1 MAYDQS
7 MWTRRIRSGWLL
19 WMAAGTTCTLT
30 AYGWP
35 PVFSVACGSFW
46 TLVWICINLSTRM
59 LICNFLNGCV
69 DVFFRQVA
77 VAGAHKLNFSD
88 EPLLLAIAPHA
99 NQFIDPMI
107 ILKTFE
113 RPVGFLCAAK
123 SMRYTRGPS
132 DVIAFFANGIDSV
145 PVERPQDIA
154 KIGKGFIEKVK
165 RSDERVVVHG
175 SVTTFLTSCRKGD
188 SLMVTKGPCKGS
200 LAKIL
205 EVVSDTLAVVADS
218 AFTGSDASE
227 RSTYDTVS
235 NVPFKVLPKVDQDQ
249 VYQGIYSRLDA
260 NGCVGIFPE
269 GGSHDRASLL
279 PLKAG
284 IAVMALGACKQ
295 HGEALRKRLRVVAV
309 GLNYFSG
316 HRFRSRVFVDY
327 GEPFEVSRELVER
340 YASGDKRGAGDEL
353 MAQILTAVKAVTVQA
368 PDSATAE
375 TFWML
380 RRLYVPD
387 GKRLSLEEKVAL
399 TRGFADAVK
408 KDRDDPDVSSVLKK
422 VEAYHHLLKH
432 YSLHDRQVTR
442 AGADTKVLDRVDALM
457 MLAFRISLILT
468 YAVAILPGMI
478 LASPLLVISEV
489 VSRYKAKVAVAGSR
503 VKLKGRD
510 ILATWKVVCG
520 MVLIPALHAFYT
532 VCVYCLYS
540 SREAVAYFFF
550 MPFVSYTSIIASE
563 NAYMVLKSIGPL
575 FMLLTKR
582 QTGLELREMRRLL
595 KRDVRDL
602 ALKLGWAEIIRN
614 ADSHQSFGTMDQ
626 GASHV
631 SGFPRN

>member
-7 MWTRRIRSGWLL
+7 MWTRRIKYGWLL
-19 WMAAGTTCTLT
+19 WAAAGTTCTMT
-30 AYGWP
+30 AYGFQ
-35 PVFSVACGSFW
+35 PVFATACGCMW
-46 TLVWICINLSTRM
+46 TLLWICFNLSTRM

-123 SMRYTRGPS
+123 SMRYKRGPS
-132 DVIAFFANGIDSV
+132 DLIAFFANGIDSV

-154 KIGKGFIEKVK
+154 TVGKGIIRTVEKA
-165 RSDERVVVHG
+165 DDRVVVHG
-175 SVTTFLTSCRKGD
+175 TGTSFMQACKRGDQFL
-188 SLMVTKGPCKGS
+188 VTKGPCKGAV
-200 LAKIL
+200 AKIL
-205 EVVSDTLAVVADS
+205 EVVSDSLAVVADN
-218 AFTGSDASE
+218 AFTGSDSNE
-227 RSTYDTVS
+227 ESTYENVS
-235 NVPFKVLPKVDQDQ
+235 DAPFKVLPKVDQDV
-249 VYQGIYSRLDA
+249 VYQAIYSRLDS

-327 GEPFEVSRELVER
+327 GEPFEVSRELVDR

-387 GKRLSLEEKVAL
+387 GKRLTLEEKVAL
-399 TRGFADAVK
+399 TRGFADAVE
-408 KDRDDPDVSSVLKK
+408 KDRNDPDVSSVLKK
-422 VEAYHHLLKH
+422 VESYHGLLKH
-432 YSLHDRQVTR
+432 YSLHDRQVAK
-442 AGADTKVLDRVDALM
+442 AGSDVLDSVDALA
-457 MLAFRISLILT
+457 MLAFRLALLIA
-468 YAVAILPGMI
+468 YAVAILPGTI

-520 MVLIPALHAFYT
+520 MVLIPALHTFYT
-532 VCVYCLYS
+532 ICVYYLYS
-540 SREAVAYFFF
+540 SKEAVAYFFF

-563 NAYMVLKSIGPL
+563 NAYQVFRSIGPL

-582 QTGLELREMRRLL
+582 QTGVELREMRHIL
-595 KRDVRDL
+595 KRDVREL
-602 ALKLGWAEIIRN
+602 AQKLGWAEIIKK
-614 ADSHQSFGTMDQ
+614 ADSHNAGLDELRSPL
-626 GASHV
+626 HV
-631 SGFPRN
+631 SGFPRAD